1 MAKVSREAAEVNA
14 RIVYWGIEGSGK
26 TANLRAAFAK
36 LRSDHRGEIRE
47 LPSRLD
53 PTVSYEILPISLGEI
68 AGIHTQ
74 IELIAVPGNA
84 EQAPIRKQLLDRVDG
99 VVLVLDADPEKLDA
113 NLASFDELRQA
124 LGAYGR
130 SLADVALVVQYNKR
144 DLADPYA
151 LEDLHRKLA
160 PGDAPIFEAVAS
172 EGTGVLQTLSTISK
186 RVIRGLREQNVNV
199 GVAPEPAPVRPPEPE
214 PPLAEQDFA
223 AAPEPG
229 PAAAEEDFAALP
241 EPEPPLA
248 EQDFATA
255 PGPEPAAAEQDFETA
270 PERMENAILEEIS
283 HSEAPVLDATTRQA
297 ETLLDTP
304 SWPQVSG
311 EIERPT
317 GVRLGPDLSIVSV
330 GEASRADDRSVRVPL
345 VLGDAEGGTTSL
357 VLTLRL
363 DVLVDEDPG

>member
-36 LRSDHRGEIRE
+36 LRPDHRGEIRE
-47 LPSRLD
+47 VPSRLD

-74 IELIAVPGNA
+74 IEMIAVPGHA
-84 EQAPIRKQLLDRVDG
+84 EQAPTRKQLLDRVDG
-99 VVLVLDADPEKLDA
+99 IVLVLDADPDKLDA
-113 NLASFDELRQA
+113 NVASFDELSQA

-160 PGDAPIFEAVAS
+160 PGNAPIFEAVAS

-186 RVIRGLREQNVNV
+186 RVIRGLREQSLSV
-199 GVAPEPAPVRPPEPE
+199 GAAPGAPEPAPVAPPEPE
-214 PPLAEQDFA
+214 PPLAEEEFA
-223 AAPEPG
+223 APPEH
-229 PAAAEEDFAALP
+229 
-241 EPEPPLA
+241 
-248 EQDFATA
+248 
-255 PGPEPAAAEQDFETA
+255 
-270 PERMENAILEEIS
+270 MENAILAEPS
-283 HSEAPVLDATTRQA
+283 HPEAPVLDATTRQA

-304 SWPQVSG
+304 SWPQVTG
-311 EIERPT
+311 EIERPA
-317 GVRLGPDLSIVSV
+317 GARLGPDLSIVSV

>member
-36 LRSDHRGEIRE
+36 LRPDHRGEIRE

-74 IELIAVPGNA
+74 IEMIAVPGNA

-99 VVLVLDADPEKLDA
+99 IVLVLDATPDKLDE
-113 NLASFDELRQA
+113 NVASFDELRQA

-130 SLADVALVVQYNKR
+130 SFADVALVVQYNKR

-160 PGDAPIFEAVAS
+160 PGNAPIFEAVAS
-172 EGTGVLQTLSTISK
+172 DGTGVLQTLSTISK
-186 RVIRGLREQNVNV
+186 RVIRGLREQNLNV
-199 GVAPEPAPVRPPEPE
+199 GGAPVRPPEPEPALAEQDFAAAPEPELPAAEQDFAELPEPE

-223 AAPEPG
+223 A
-229 PAAAEEDFAALP
+229 
-241 EPEPPLA
+241 EPEQELPVA
-248 EQDFATA
+248 EQDFA
-255 PGPEPAAAEQDFETA
+255 AE
-270 PERMENAILEEIS
+270 PERMENAIAGEPS
-283 HSEAPVLDATTRQA
+283 HSEAPVLDAATRQA
-297 ETLLDTP
+297 ETLLDSP
-304 SWPQVSG
+304 SWPQVTG

-317 GVRLGPDLSIVSV
+317 GVRLGPDVSIVSV

>member
-36 LRSDHRGEIRE
+36 LRPDHRGEIRE
-47 LPSRLD
+47 VPSRLD

-74 IELIAVPGNA
+74 IEMIAVPGHA
-84 EQAPIRKQLLDRVDG
+84 EQAPTRKQLLDRVDG
-99 VVLVLDADPEKLDA
+99 VVLVLDADPDKLDA
-113 NLASFDELRQA
+113 NVASFDELSQA

-160 PGDAPIFEAVAS
+160 PGNAPIFEAVAS

-186 RVIRGLREQNVNV
+186 RVIRSLRGQNLSM
-199 GVAPEPAPVRPPEPE
+199 GAAPAAPELAPVAPPEPE
-214 PPLAEQDFA
+214 PPLAE
-223 AAPEPG
+223 
-229 PAAAEEDFAALP
+229 EDFAALP
-241 EPEPPLA
+241 E
-248 EQDFATA
+248 
-255 PGPEPAAAEQDFETA
+255 
-270 PERMENAILEEIS
+270 RMESAILGEPS
-283 HSEAPVLDATTRQA
+283 HPEAPVLDAATRQA

-363 DVLVDEDPG
+363 DVLVDEVPG

>member
-1 MAKVSREAAEVNA
+1 MAKVNRETAEVNA

-36 LRSDHRGEIRE
+36 LRPDHRGEIRE

-74 IELIAVPGNA
+74 IEMVAVPGNA

-186 RVIRGLREQNVNV
+186 RVIRGLREQNV
-199 GVAPEPAPVRPPEPE
+199 GAAPEPAPIRPPEQEPALVAPPE
-214 PPLAEQDFA
+214 PQPPLAEQDFA
-223 AAPEPG
+223 AAPEQE
-229 PAAAEEDFAALP
+229 PAAAEDDFAALP
-241 EPEPPLA
+241 EPELP
-248 EQDFATA
+248 
-255 PGPEPAAAEQDFETA
+255 AAEQDFETT
-270 PERMENAILEEIS
+270 PERMENAIAGESS
-283 HSEAPVLDATTRQA
+283 HSEAPVIDATIRQA
-297 ETLLDTP
+297 ETLLDSP

-317 GVRLGPDLSIVSV
+317 GVRLGPDMSIVSV